1 MEAENKQLK
10 ENAEVDRIQL
20 VAYEEHINRITMLN
34 NDFVGAK
41 GGVNWKQKLEEYL
54 TEVSVNELS

>member
-1 MEAENKQLK
+1 MEAEIKQLK
-10 ENAEVDRIQL
+10 ENAELDRITL
-20 VAYEEHINRITMLN
+20 VSYEEKIRNLGMYCL
-34 NDFVGAK
+34 DFVGAK